1 MIINRY
7 CDPGHSWFKVS
18 RALLKRLDIED
29 KISSY
34 SYQRKDM
41 AYLEEDCDADILLTA
56 LEAKGLEYKI
66 KEYHTNRCS
75 KITRYEDY
83 RSIKNDNQ

>member
-1 MIINRY
+1 MNIQRY

-18 RALLKRLDIED
+18 RALLKRLEIEH
-29 KISSY
+29 KISPY

-56 LEAKGLEYKI
+56 LEAKEIGYKI
-66 KEYHTNRCS
+66 KPYHTNKCS
-75 KITRYEDY
+75 KIRNYIPY
-83 RSIKNDNQ
+83 QSINS